1 MWEYRLRYFMEV
13 DNWLEVSILI
23 CTLAYLI
30 CVYTDP
36 VVAPHFG
43 AVAVLLAWMEMTFMI
58 GRIPSVGVY
67 VYMIFHVVKILFVLL
82 VFFCFILVGRVVYG
96 DQIDMSSGFKMLTKL
111 EIITTKVIWPVK
123 HFGPNSVKFGQTWL
137 NTSNSL

>member
-30 CVYTDP
+30 SVYTDP
-36 VVAPHFG
+36 AVAPHFG

-96 DQIDMSSGFKMLTKL
+96 DQSDKSSGFKILAKL
-111 EIITTKVIWPVK
+111 HIITNKMAAY
-123 HFGPNSVKFGQTWL
+123 NQL
-137 NTSNSL
+137 NLAVHA